1 MTTIPR
7 IPLILLKALGPGER
21 WITVR
26 PGGEGTKGQP
36 VLIRENPDGSASVIG
51 GAGGKLN
58 YLRLTGVKSEA
69 EYKKQVAEKQKTRRE
84 QRAEQRKR
92 DKEAGTYESKA
103 KARESIRQQ
112 RLAHERQFI
121 KQVADALGW
130 DEASLTIPEEQLEG
144 LSDAARSKAVNQ
156 HQRQLMNRAREAVD
170 MQRQRLLADAEARA
184 EADLGMVPLTTAE
197 PEQLTVDDLAP
208 VQTPSSIGLGYAT
221 NYKGRAAEAGL
232 SEEALQEEAREARE
246 ARLASMTDA
255 QRRAIIQRGE
265 TAQLVK
271 QELEGLRTPEAPPV
285 GLADA
290 KTAVELLKAE
300 KQLKDIQRRAQE
312 MTRDVDKA
320 TEPKAY
326 ILEVSGDGASDAEIM
341 EDLSNDLRTIKTRAF
356 LSEIGRTAEN
366 PHEALGRHVG
376 VGAYNSINSLSLAV
390 GGDSLID
397 RSVVDVLGIAGA
409 AQVLARRL
417 HSDLSSEEVQQ
428 VTEGMADFHLHHY
441 LEATEE
447 ALREAREYQDMARE
461 IELGEAATGADLMEA
476 QELNAKRREV
486 IGHAERILGQTLGEM
501 ESNAALVL
509 ALKQG
514 AKDSVQVPMGG
525 ISAEAAI
532 QQARAIGLQRGDYTI
547 DQVGRDRILTINAAG
562 MDRLAKGVDRESVR
576 QIDRNL
582 SIIQGTHDEDNWLPL
597 GFANRPD
604 LDLKPEPGV
613 APRLAV
619 PFEPGEDLVQSVQD
633 YIGGRA
639 ADGDSPA
646 DILADLQ
653 SSDFVQKVGADRSQH
668 YLEVLNQVAPLRGDD
683 GKMRRAEEL
692 EPAFQKLADEF
703 TARRG
708 GDVSPIHRQ
717 KFDMNQSSVDALHRS
732 LAEEPAGVAAYKPVG
747 DLGHEDQRALREFFA
762 RNVAKEDPEAAAIRR
777 ELEEL
782 EANEPEKEATDMFG
796 ETATNPEWSDW
807 KQRRDELAEKHRAS
821 SLTWADY
828 VQSMRGT
835 AGAYEAIQDLIRSK
849 VNDRFAHHF
858 NTLNPSTPLKVGRAV
873 IRNNL
878 AHLDT
883 VDPAARQARMEKE
896 RALIDS
902 LRERVQGR
910 YASGSVTDK
919 LNRAREEQ
927 AAFAQSQMGFFST
940 EDAPVSEERPLGA
953 DERHTIGHAAER
965 QVAEMMSVV
974 GRNFKPGQP
983 LKLWQPTMSG
993 KGAARQRAIKYL
1005 DQNKRMVLAFGVGSG
1020 KAQPLDAKVLT
1031 PTGWARMGDL
1041 KVGDLVISG
1050 DGQPTR
1056 VTGVF
1061 PQGRKPIYRV
1071 TFSDG
1076 AQTECCDEHLW
1087 LTQTEVERK
1096 REAYGSRLPHAG
1108 VRPLEEIRKSLTVR
1122 HGIRNH
1128 SIPVCKPVKFAPIDD
1143 IPVAPYLLGMLL
1155 GDGNLSAKNSVR
1167 FTTADETLATY
1178 FKDQVMDGVIFEKC
1192 SYGKYEYRINGGM
1205 RGKNQNN
1212 PLVVA
1217 LDALGLMGK
1226 KSAGKFVPDCYKFN
1240 TFDVRLGVLQGLMD
1254 TDGTVS
1260 NTGRGVTFCTVSE
1273 RLRDDVVFLVRSLG
1287 GLARVSSRVPTYC
1300 HDGEKRKGQRAYSV
1314 SISLPPGTNP
1324 FRLPRKRDI
1333 VVDKSKYAPKRRF
1346 IDAVEL
1352 VGEKEAQCISVED
1365 PSRLYVTDDL
1375 IITHNT
1381 AIMLGGMSHLH
1392 QQGKVKRGLFLVPS
1406 IVQGQFG
1413 GEALRYL
1420 QPGKFNW
1427 HAEPGAS
1434 REQRIAA
1441 YKNPE
1446 HDFAVMTHQSFR
1458 DDMVH
1463 LGAKHAGIDESEMAS
1478 RLGQMSEAERKDWM
1492 KGVMDREGISFDF
1505 LAVDEGHN
1513 MLNRAGKENSTM
1525 ANVVDALSTHTPYY
1539 VSASGDPVKNDT
1551 SELYDL
1557 LKKMDPERYNDR
1569 AAFMRRYGVDT
1580 EASREA
1586 LRREMARYIYPSSI
1600 DPDITAERKVMDIP
1614 VSDGQRTAMD
1624 ELDKNLAAARIARME
1639 GKVDVDAVKAI
1650 SPSSFEGV
1658 PEDQHEALAR
1668 SLQANLGILKGTAVS
1683 RILNEADDSGKFT
1696 ALEQAA
1702 KERQGKPG
1710 VVFARS
1716 LSAVEKISDRLT
1728 KAGFRVA
1735 TITGKDSAKEKE
1747 RKRQMFHP
1755 DGDVAPEIDILIA
1768 SDAGA
1773 TGMNIQRGQWL
1784 WQHDT
1789 PDTAMTHA
1797 QRQGRINRI
1806 GQRNNVELL
1815 DAVSDHPAERRA
1827 RDRLSRK
1834 YGLRELLTS
1843 PLENLD
1849 DSGLAYFLKQR
1860 QADQNSGQAGLF

>member
-121 KQVADALGW
+121 NQVADAMGW

-246 ARLASMTDA
+246 AKLASMTDA

-476 QELNAKRREV
+476 QELNAKRREA

-582 SIIQGTHDEDNWLPL
+582 SIIQGAHDEDNWLPL

-777 ELEEL
+777 ELEDL

-1020 KAQPLDAKVLT
+1020 K
-1031 PTGWARMGDL
+1031 
-1041 KVGDLVISG
+1041 
-1050 DGQPTR
+1050 
-1056 VTGVF
+1056 
-1061 PQGRKPIYRV
+1061 
-1071 TFSDG
+1071 
-1076 AQTECCDEHLW
+1076 
-1087 LTQTEVERK
+1087 
-1096 REAYGSRLPHAG
+1096 
-1108 VRPLEEIRKSLTVR
+1108 
-1122 HGIRNH
+1122 
-1128 SIPVCKPVKFAPIDD
+1128 
-1143 IPVAPYLLGMLL
+1143 
-1155 GDGNLSAKNSVR
+1155 
-1167 FTTADETLATY
+1167 
-1178 FKDQVMDGVIFEKC
+1178 
-1192 SYGKYEYRINGGM
+1192 
-1205 RGKNQNN
+1205 
-1212 PLVVA
+1212 
-1217 LDALGLMGK
+1217 
-1226 KSAGKFVPDCYKFN
+1226 
-1240 TFDVRLGVLQGLMD
+1240 
-1254 TDGTVS
+1254 
-1260 NTGRGVTFCTVSE
+1260 
-1273 RLRDDVVFLVRSLG
+1273 
-1287 GLARVSSRVPTYC
+1287 
-1300 HDGEKRKGQRAYSV
+1300 
-1314 SISLPPGTNP
+1314 
-1324 FRLPRKRDI
+1324 
-1333 VVDKSKYAPKRRF
+1333 
-1346 IDAVEL
+1346 
-1352 VGEKEAQCISVED
+1352 
-1365 PSRLYVTDDL
+1365 
-1375 IITHNT
+1375 T
-1381 AIMLGGMSHLH
+1381 AIMLGGLSHLKE
-1392 QQGKVKRGLFLVPS
+1392 QGKVKRGLFLVPS

-1614 VSDGQRTAMD
+1614 VSDDQRTAMD